1 MSLVQLISVPRDG
14 SANRQR
20 ILDAAERLVIDNGF
34 NATTLDQ
41 VIAAAGTSKGAFFH
55 HFDGKAGLAVALV
68 DRYAAGDIAHLDGAL
83 EATAAITDPT
93 ERALAFVQV
102 FIDGAEELMSEQSSC
117 LYAAMLAERQLIV
130 DGATAAIRDAVVTW
144 RVGYAR
150 LLREALADRA
160 PARDIDPDALAD
172 HLFATF
178 EGGFVLARALD
189 DPGQMRSQLTVYR
202 QLLAA
207 ALAA

>member
-1 MSLVQLISVPRDG
+1 MPRDG

-55 HFDGKAGLAVALV
+55 HFDGKAALARALV
-68 DRYAAGDIAHLDGAL
+68 ERYAAGDVAHLEGAL
-83 EATAAITDPT
+83 EATAGIDDPA

-102 FIDGAEELMSEQSSC
+102 FVDGADELMQEQSSC

-130 DGATAAIRDAVVTW
+130 DGTTSSIRDAATAW
-144 RVGYAR
+144 RVEFAKI
-150 LLREALADRA
+150 LRAAFDARA
-160 PARDIDPDALAD
+160 PVPDIDVDDLSD

-178 EGGFVLARALD
+178 EGGFVLARALE
-189 DPGQMRSQLTVYR
+189 DPSAMRSQLVVYR
-202 QLLAA
+202 QLLSAV
-207 ALAA
+207 LAA